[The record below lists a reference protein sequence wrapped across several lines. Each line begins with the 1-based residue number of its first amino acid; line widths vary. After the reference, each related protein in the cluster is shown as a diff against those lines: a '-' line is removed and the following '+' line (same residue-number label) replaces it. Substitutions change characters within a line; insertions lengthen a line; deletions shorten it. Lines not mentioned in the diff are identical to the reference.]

1 MKYAIDKQFGL
12 WRHMKQPVMGERF
25 FRLFFRLAERI
36 VKTDKYFLTHKDV
49 NVDTIT
55 VQTLDNYPLNS
66 YLITP
71 NNLNSDGIILYLHG
85 GGFCLK
91 GSESHADICVKYANE
106 VGVKLL
112 FVEYRLAHNAPY
124 PTPEDD
130 CILMYKYLIDKA
142 KELGISAQK
151 IIVAGDSA
159 GGNLSL
165 GVFYAACRQGLPR
178 PAGLMLIYPVVDNK
192 MQTASMKQFVDTP
205 MWHAKL
211 NQAMWDTYLPTKESA
226 NLFAQN
232 HVETN
237 LYRAFPKTY
246 IESAQFDCLR
256 DEALALADK
265 LQQAGVDVTLNQTQG
280 TMHGY
285 DQVDC
290 QISRDNIQ
298 KRIDWLVR
306 MVSR

>member
-1 MKYAIDKQFGL
+1 MKYAIDKQFGI
-12 WRHMKQPVMGERF
+12 WRYARQPVMGKWF
-25 FRLFFRLAERI
+25 FKLGEKM
-36 VKTDKYFLTHKDV
+36 VNTQKYFSAIKNIQVANIEHTTPDGYALK
-49 NVDTIT
+49 
-55 VQTLDNYPLNS
+55 S
-66 YLITP
+66 YVITP
-71 NNLNSDGIILYLHG
+71 QRVTSNAVILYLHG
-85 GGFCLK
+85 GGFCFK
-91 GSESHADICVKYANE
+91 GSDAHVANAVKYAE
-106 VGVKLL
+106 GVGCKLL
-112 FVEYRLAHNAPY
+112 FVDYRLAHNYPY
-124 PTPEDD
+124 PTPEED

-211 NQAMWDTYLPTKESA
+211 NQAMWDTYLPTKEAA

>member
-1 MKYAIDKQFGL
+1 MVNTQ
-12 WRHMKQPVMGERF
+12 
-25 FRLFFRLAERI
+25 
-36 VKTDKYFLTHKDV
+36 KYFSAIKNIQVTNIEHTTPDGYALK
-49 NVDTIT
+49 
-55 VQTLDNYPLNS
+55 S

-71 NNLNSDGIILYLHG
+71 QRVTSNAVILYLHG
-85 GGFCLK
+85 GGFCFK
-91 GSESHADICVKYANE
+91 GSDAHVANAVKYAE
-106 VGVKLL
+106 GVGCKLL
-112 FVEYRLAHNAPY
+112 FVDYRLAHNHPY
-124 PTPEDD
+124 PTPEND
-130 CILMYKYLIDKA
+130 CILMYKYLIDNA
-142 KELGISAQK
+142 EILGILVQK

-165 GVFYAACRQGLPR
+165 GVFYAACRQGLPK

-192 MQTASMKQFVDTP
+192 MQSASMKQFVDTP

-211 NQAMWDTYLPTKESA
+211 NQAMWDTYLPTKEAS

-232 HVETN
+232 HIEPN
-237 LYRAFPKTY
+237 LYAAFPKTY

-265 LQQAGVDVTLNQTQG
+265 LQQASVDVTLNQTQG

-298 KRIDWLVR
+298 KRMDWLVR